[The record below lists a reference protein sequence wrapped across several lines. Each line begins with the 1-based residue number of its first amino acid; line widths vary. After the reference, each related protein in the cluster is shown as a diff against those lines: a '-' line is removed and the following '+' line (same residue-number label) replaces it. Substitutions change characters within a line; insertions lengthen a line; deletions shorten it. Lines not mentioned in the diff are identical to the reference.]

1 MTAMTRPLAPK
12 LDYDRRAAEYA
23 RHRRVHPGVVTALIT
38 DGVIDSE
45 THVLDVGCG
54 TGNYAAV
61 LTERTGCRMSGVEP
75 SERMRERAREAVA
88 WVSLCEGTAERLPFA
103 NAEFDL
109 VMSTDVIHHVGDRAA
124 YFREAMRVLVPGGRM
139 VTVTDSHDDIPR
151 RRPLSSHFPETMPIE
166 LRRYPTI
173 RRLVAEMADLGFADI
188 RQVQVSHEYELT
200 DLQAYRDKAYSS
212 LLLMDD
218 EAFLRG
224 LRRLE
229 DDRARGP
236 IPCVSLYTMI
246 WGTKPLT

>member
-1 MTAMTRPLAPK
+1 
-12 LDYDRRAAEYA
+12 
-23 RHRRVHPGVVTALIT
+23 V
-38 DGVIDSE
+38 
-45 THVLDVGCG
+45 
-54 TGNYAAV
+54 
-61 LTERTGCRMSGVEP
+61 
-75 SERMRERAREAVA
+75 
-88 WVSLCEGTAERLPFA
+88 
-103 NAEFDL
+103 
-109 VMSTDVIHHVGDRAA
+109 
-124 YFREAMRVLVPGGRM
+124 
-139 VTVTDSHDDIPR
+139 
-151 RRPLSSHFPETMPIE
+151 PIE

-212 LLLMDD
+212 LLLIDD

>member
-1 MTAMTRPLAPK
+1 MTAMTRPLVPK

-23 RHRRVHPGVVTALIT
+23 RHRRVHPGVVAALIT
-38 DGVIDSE
+38 DGAIDSE
-45 THVLDVGCG
+45 IHVLDVGCG

-61 LTERTGCRMSGVEP
+61 LTERTGCRTSGVEP

-88 WVSLCEGTAERLPFA
+88 WAALVEGAAEHLPFPDGQ
-103 NAEFDL
+103 FDR
-109 VMSTDVIHHVGDRAA
+109 VMSTDVIHHVGERAA

-151 RRPLSSHFPETMPIE
+151 RRPLSSHFPETVPIE
-166 LRRYPTI
+166 LRRYPTMP
-173 RRLVAEMADLGFADI
+173 RLVAEMAAVGFADI

-212 LLLMDD
+212 LLLIDD